1 MAKKDKKNWF
11 QRQLNKTGLFINKV
25 NPASTQNKRIR
36 DKQRI
41 VDDEKSTRQQKS
53 VAKVQ
58 KAALI
63 RKRDDIKIKDVHA
76 KNKTSMQKRAK
87 QKNTDYQ
94 SYKKGNMSR
103 EAFIKKYPNSNLA
116 KKYAKKKPRKK
127 NYNKEP
133 LGSRIN
139 DAWFKDI

>member
-25 NPASTQNKRIR
+25 NPASTQNQRIR

-58 KAALI
+58 KSALI
-63 RKRDDIKIKDVHA
+63 RKRDDIKIKDIHA
-76 KNKTSMQKRAK
+76 KNKTTIQNRAK
-87 QKNTDYQ
+87 KKNLDYQ
-94 SYKKGNMSR
+94 KYKKGVTM
-103 EAFIKKYPNSNLA
+103 
-116 KKYAKKKPRKK
+116 
-127 NYNKEP
+127 
-133 LGSRIN
+133 
-139 DAWFKDI
+139 

>member
-58 KAALI
+58 KSALI
-63 RKRDDIKIKDVHA
+63 RKRDDIKIKDIHA
-76 KNKTSMQKRAK
+76 KNKTTIQNRAK
-87 QKNTDYQ
+87 KKNLDYQ
-94 SYKKGNMSR
+94 KYKKGDMSR

-116 KKYAKKKPRKK
+116 KKYAKKKPRKSSK
-127 NYNKEP
+127 QKGFWEKTFDNV
-133 LGSRIN
+133 
-139 DAWFKDI
+139 

>member
-58 KAALI
+58 KSALI
-63 RKRDDIKIKDVHA
+63 RKRDNIKIKDVHA
-76 KNKTSMQKRAK
+76 KNKTSMQNRAT
-87 QKNTDYQ
+87 QKITDFQ
-94 SYKKGNMSR
+94 SYKKGDMSR
-103 EAFIKKYPNSNLA
+103 DAFIKKYPNSNLA
-116 KKYAKKKPRKK
+116 KKYAKKKPRKSSK
-127 NYNKEP
+127 QKGFWEKTFDNV
-133 LGSRIN
+133 
-139 DAWFKDI
+139 